1 MHKSHFYAT
10 GKYKNAW
17 VTVATK
23 VTPRQA
29 AELDWLA
36 HDNGMSRYELARRV
50 LIEALALTE
59 GSDQGDHQGSDQGD
73 HQGSVQGDHQGSVQG
88 DHQGSVQD

>member
-59 GSDQGDHQGSDQGD
+59 GSIQGSDQGD
-73 HQGSVQGDHQGSVQG
+73 HQGSVQD
-88 DHQGSVQD
+88 

>member
-1 MHKSHFYAT
+1 MERVHKSHFYAT

-50 LIEALALTE
+50 LIEALALTQDLTQDPRD
-59 GSDQGDHQGSDQGD
+59 GSSQE
-73 HQGSVQGDHQGSVQG
+73 
-88 DHQGSVQD
+88 

>member
-1 MHKSHFYAT
+1 MAKGNFYAT
-10 GKYKNAW
+10 KKYKNAL

-29 AELDWLA
+29 TELDWLA

-59 GSDQGDHQGSDQGD
+59 GSI
-73 HQGSVQGDHQGSVQG
+73 QGSVQGDHQGSVQG
-88 DHQGSVQD
+88 DHQGSIQD

>member
-10 GKYKNAW
+10 KKYKNAW

-29 AELDWLA
+29 TELDWLA
-36 HDNGMSRYELARRV
+36 HDNGMSRYELTRRV

-59 GSDQGDHQGSDQGD
+59 GSIQGSIQGSDQD
-73 HQGSVQGDHQGSVQG
+73 SDQGSI
-88 DHQGSVQD
+88 QD

>member
-1 MHKSHFYAT
+1 MAKSNFYAT
-10 GKYKNAW
+10 KKYKNAW

-36 HDNGMSRYELARRV
+36 HDNGMSRYELTRRV
-50 LIEALALTE
+50 LIDALALTE
-59 GSDQGDHQGSDQGD
+59 GSDQGSIQDSDQGSIQGSDQN
-73 HQGSVQGDHQGSVQG
+73 
-88 DHQGSVQD
+88 

>member
-1 MHKSHFYAT
+1 MAKGNFYAT
-10 GKYKNAW
+10 KKYKNAW

-59 GSDQGDHQGSDQGD
+59 GRQPGSDP
-73 HQGSVQGDHQGSVQG
+73 GSDGSTQ
-88 DHQGSVQD
+88 DLTEGSSQDLTQDLTAAPRI